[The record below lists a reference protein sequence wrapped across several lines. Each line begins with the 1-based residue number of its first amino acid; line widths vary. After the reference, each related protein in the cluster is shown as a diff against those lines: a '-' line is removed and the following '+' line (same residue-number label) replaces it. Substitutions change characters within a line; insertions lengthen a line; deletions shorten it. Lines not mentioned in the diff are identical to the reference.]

1 MSTSP
6 HTATPTANLAATL
19 ESLQA
24 NPTLVTCH
32 SNADFDAF
40 AAMLAAARL
49 YAPCDLLF
57 PGSQEKNLNA
67 LFEECR
73 DKAGSLVEGC
83 RFVEQSAVQ
92 SAGYTQLI
100 VVDTRQRSRLQHVWP
115 IIDNPGIRL
124 EVWDHHPDTS
134 DDIHAHITHYSPVGA
149 VTTMLVFRLRD
160 KGYTLPPMTATLLG
174 MGLYSDT
181 GSFSYSS
188 TTSEDLEAGAWL
200 LRQGMDINTISDK
213 LAFDMTRTHVQTLNS
228 LLESAQAYTFN
239 GEQVVLAETTLE
251 QYLGD
256 FAYLAHKLMEMEK
269 FSVLFAIGRMDDR
282 IQVVARSRTGAINV
296 GAVCQALGG
305 GGHVYAASASIK
317 NKSLSQVRDALLNA
331 LYMQQSGEKKA
342 ADYMSAPAIGIEEGK
357 TLREADELMMHFSLK
372 SVPVFARGTRHCVG
386 ILSDKIAQR
395 SQAHGLA
402 DEIIDDYMVRRFSSL
417 PKEASLREVTNVIVG
432 EHQRLVPIVDGEET
446 IGVVSRTDLIGIFAA
461 EPGRMDEDVQ
471 RSREVKNRNMPK
483 MLKNQVPASIH
494 SLLSLAAELG
504 REHGIPVYVV
514 GGFVRDLLLKTPNSD
529 IDLVVE
535 GDGLAFASLLA
546 EKLHGRARNH
556 DKFLTSCVLYTDE
569 NGHEARVDVASTRLE
584 YYESPAAMP
593 TVEHSSIKMDLY
605 RRDFT
610 INALA
615 LRLDTEPMGQ
625 LEDFFGGQKDI
636 KDKVIRVLHTLS
648 FVEDPT
654 RILRAIRF
662 EKRYGFR
669 LGAATEKLI
678 RNALS
683 MHLLDK
689 ISPSRI
695 FHEYESVCN
704 EEQAL
709 SILCR
714 LHELGIL
721 QNLHPLLA
729 FNGSTTQSLTR
740 CSKILAWYR
749 MLYLD
754 VEVKNWIVYFM
765 SMTAGLNYND
775 ALLCFRRLGLPEACK
790 KQVMQGREQ
799 AKNARP
805 ALRRLFAK
813 QTPSPSMV
821 CEAVSRLPME
831 ALLWVLAEETNPE
844 IRRTLSR
851 YITTWR
857 TMTADITGKDLKK
870 LGLEAGPAVGRILH
884 ELLVAKLDHEAD
896 TPPRQYELARKLV
909 QAELEKDRGEN
920 ESSARLQGACHQ
932 GQDLTKP
939 VKQ

>member
-1 MSTSP
+1 MSTSQ
-6 HTATPTANLAATL
+6 HTATL

-24 NPTLVTCH
+24 NPTIVTCH
-32 SNADFDAF
+32 ANADFDAF

-73 DKAGSLVEGC
+73 DTAGSLVEGC
-83 RFVEQSAVQ
+83 RFVDQASIQGA
-92 SAGYTQLI
+92 AYTQLI

-115 IIDNPGIRL
+115 LLDNPGIRL

-134 DDIHAHITHYSPVGA
+134 DDIDARITHYAAVGA
-149 VTTMLVFRLRD
+149 VTTMLVFRLRE
-160 KGYTLPPMTATLLG
+160 KEYGISPKTATLLG

-188 TTSEDLEAGAWL
+188 TTSEDLEAAAWL
-200 LRQGMDINTISDK
+200 LRQGMDINAITDR

-228 LLESAQAYTFN
+228 LLESAQSYTFN

-317 NKSLSQVRDALLNA
+317 DKSLSQVRDALLNA

-372 SVPVFARGTRHCVG
+372 SVPVFAKGTRHCVG
-386 ILSDKIAQR
+386 ILNDKIAQR
-395 SQAHGLA
+395 SLAHGLA
-402 DEIIDDYMVRRFSSL
+402 DEIIDDYMLRRFSSL
-417 PKEASLREVTNVIVG
+417 PKDASLKDVTNVIVG
-432 EHQRLVPIVDGEET
+432 EHQRLVPIVENEET

-461 EPGRMDEDVQ
+461 EPGRMDDEVQ
-471 RSREVKNRNMPK
+471 RSRDVKNRNMPK
-483 MLKNQVPASIH
+483 ILKNQVPASIL
-494 SLLSLAAELG
+494 SLLTLAADLG

-535 GDGLAFASLLA
+535 GDGLAFAALLA

-569 NGHEARVDVASTRLE
+569 NGQEARVDVASTRLE

-625 LEDFFGGQKDI
+625 IADFFGGQKDI

-654 RILRAIRF
+654 RILRAMRF
-662 EKRYGFR
+662 EQRYGFR

-689 ISPSRI
+689 ISPARI
-695 FHEYESVCN
+695 FHEYEAICN

-714 LHELGIL
+714 LQDLGIL

-729 FNGSTTQSLTR
+729 FNGTTVQSLTR
-740 CSKILAWYR
+740 ASKILAWYR

-754 VEVKNWIVYFM
+754 VAIKNWIVYFM
-765 SMTAGLNYND
+765 SMTAHLNYND

-813 QTPSPSMV
+813 ETPSPSV
-821 CEAVSRLPME
+821 ICQAVSRMPME
-831 ALLWVLAEETNPE
+831 ALLWVLAEESNSE

-857 TMTADITGKDLKK
+857 TMTADITGKELQKM
-870 LGLEAGPAVGRILH
+870 GLEPGPAVGRILH
-884 ELLVAKLDHEAD
+884 ELLVAKLDHDAD
-896 TPPRQYELARKLV
+896 TPARQYELAQRLV
-909 QAELEKDRGEN
+909 RSELETGGKEN
-920 ESSARLQGACHQ
+920 ETPAMPQGGTCQQEKALAK
-932 GQDLTKP
+932 QDSE
-939 VKQ
+939 

>member
-1 MSTSP
+1 MSTSQ
-6 HTATPTANLAATL
+6 HTATL

-24 NPTLVTCH
+24 NPTIVTCH
-32 SNADFDAF
+32 ANADFDAF

-73 DKAGSLVEGC
+73 NTAGSLVEGC
-83 RFVEQSAVQ
+83 RFVDQASVQ
-92 SAGYTQLI
+92 GAGYTQLI

-115 IIDNPGIRL
+115 LLDNPGIRL

-134 DDIHAHITHYSPVGA
+134 DDIDARITHYAAVGA
-149 VTTMLVFRLRD
+149 VTTMLVFRLRE
-160 KGYTLPPMTATLLG
+160 KGYTISPKTATLLG

-188 TTSEDLEAGAWL
+188 TTSEDLEAAAWL
-200 LRQGMDINTISDK
+200 LKQGMDINAISDR

-228 LLESAQAYTFN
+228 LLESAQSYTFN
-239 GEQVVLAETTLE
+239 GEQVVLAETTLD

-372 SVPVFARGTRHCVG
+372 SVPVFAKGTRHCVG
-386 ILSDKIAQR
+386 ILNDKIAQR
-395 SQAHGLA
+395 SLAHGLA
-402 DEIIDDYMVRRFSSL
+402 DEIIDDYMLRRFSSL
-417 PKEASLREVTNVIVG
+417 PRDASLKDVTNVIVG
-432 EHQRLVPIVDGEET
+432 QHQRLVPIVENDET

-461 EPGRMDEDVQ
+461 EPGRMDEEVQ
-471 RSREVKNRNMPK
+471 RSRDVKNRNMSK
-483 MLKNQVPASIH
+483 ILKNQVPASIL
-494 SLLSLAAELG
+494 SLLTLAAGLG

-535 GDGLAFASLLA
+535 GDGLAFAALLA

-569 NGHEARVDVASTRLE
+569 NRQEARVDVASTRLE

-625 LEDFFGGQKDI
+625 IADFFGGQKDI

-654 RILRAIRF
+654 RILRAMRF
-662 EKRYGFR
+662 EQRYGFR

-689 ISPSRI
+689 ISPARI
-695 FHEYESVCN
+695 FHEYEAICN
-704 EEQAL
+704 EEQAF

-714 LHELGIL
+714 LQDLGIL

-729 FNGSTTQSLTR
+729 FNGTTMQSLTR
-740 CSKILAWYR
+740 ASKILAWYR

-754 VEVKNWIVYFM
+754 VAIKNWIVCFM
-765 SMTAGLNYND
+765 SMTAHLNYND

-799 AKNARP
+799 ARNARP

-813 QTPSPSMV
+813 ETPSPSVV
-821 CEAVSRLPME
+821 CETVSRMPME
-831 ALLWVLAEETNPE
+831 ALLCVLAEESNPE

-857 TMTADITGKDLKK
+857 TMTADITGRELQKM
-870 LGLEAGPAVGRILH
+870 GLEPGPAVGRILH
-884 ELLVAKLDHEAD
+884 ELLVAKLDHDAD
-896 TPPRQYELARKLV
+896 TPVRQYELALKLV
-909 QAELEKDRGEN
+909 RSELEKGGK
-920 ESSARLQGACHQ
+920 ESSSPSMPQGGTFQQANA
-932 GQDLTKP
+932 LTK
-939 VKQ
+939 